1 MLQGRKLRAA
11 MDSHQA
17 LAAMAEPRATHEQ
30 LRSSGHY
37 LGATLGC
44 AKLLE
49 YLLALTYVYLRA
61 QSSLVQSCN
70 ATAHDLFAPRYN
82 VTEALREYN
91 SADAAARAVVPHP
104 GTGFT
109 FFLPSRCRVQQ

>member
-1 MLQGRKLRAA
+1 M
-11 MDSHQA
+11 A
-17 LAAMAEPRATHEQ
+17 LN
-30 LRSSGHY
+30 SVS
-37 LGATLGC
+37 
-44 AKLLE
+44 
-49 YLLALTYVYLRA
+49 LRA

-109 FFLPSRCRVQQ
+109 FFLPSDAAYSNESVALSGGASAVAGPMAPICA